1 MPIRGFEMKSPFG
14 EHGTRNQLQGR
25 GVGLSWVIMPF
36 VSNHPTSGLRALVA
50 RLGGKWS
57 GNTAMCR
64 CPSHADRTPSLAIRQ
79 GDRGILVTCHAG
91 CDATDVLRALR
102 RIADLP
108 SIGPAE
114 TSGRQVR
121 QPSAFLAI
129 WQAGRQIAGT
139 LAERYVREVRNI
151 WAPLD
156 DLRYHPRCPR
166 GQGRLVEFEP
176 ALLVAMRKAGEIAA
190 IQRIFLDPLSASYT
204 DKLELG
210 RAIGA
215 AWTNGPAAKTI
226 GLCEG
231 FETAAAY
238 TSLTGVQAW
247 SSMGAK
253 RFHQVEL
260 PTSVERVILLADND
274 PEGRRAEA
282 RAREALVRPGLAI
295 DTEWPPGAMNDW
307 AQLLKR

>member
-1 MPIRGFEMKSPFG
+1 
-14 EHGTRNQLQGR
+14 
-25 GVGLSWVIMPF
+25 MPF
-36 VSNHPTSGLRALVA
+36 VCNHPTANLRALVA

-102 RIADLP
+102 RIAGLP
-108 SIGPAE
+108 SIGPAVA
-114 TSGRQVR
+114 TARSSQKAS
-121 QPSAFLAI
+121 PHLNI
-129 WQAGRQIAGT
+129 WQAGRPIEQT
-139 LAERYVREVRNI
+139 LAERYVRDVRNI

-156 DLRYHPRCPR
+156 DLRFHSRCPR
-166 GQGRLVEFEP
+166 GQGRLVQFEP
-176 ALLVAMRKAGEIAA
+176 ALLVALRKAGEIVA
-190 IQRIFLDPLSASYT
+190 IQRIFLDPSSASYT
-204 DKLELG
+204 EKLVLG

-215 AWTNGPAAKTI
+215 AWTNGPPGQTI

-238 TSLTGVQAW
+238 TSLTGIQAW
-247 SSMGAK
+247 ASMGAK
-253 RFHQVEL
+253 RFHQVEI
-260 PTSVERVILLADND
+260 PPSVERVILLADRD

-282 RAREALVRPGLAI
+282 RAREALARPDLVI
-295 DTEWPPGAMNDW
+295 ETEWPPGRMNDW

>member
-1 MPIRGFEMKSPFG
+1 MP
-14 EHGTRNQLQGR
+14 L
-25 GVGLSWVIMPF
+25 
-36 VSNHPTSGLRALVA
+36 VSNHPTSDLRALVA

-57 GNTAMCR
+57 GNTAMCQ

-108 SIGPAE
+108 IIGPAE
-114 TSGRQVR
+114 KSGRQAR
-121 QPSAFLAI
+121 SPSAHLAI
-129 WQAGRQIAGT
+129 WQAGRPIEGT

-151 WAPLD
+151 WAPLE

-166 GQGRLVEFEP
+166 GQGRLVQFEP

-190 IQRIFLDPLSASYT
+190 IQRVFLDPVSANYT
-204 DKLELG
+204 EKLVLG

-215 AWTNGPAAKTI
+215 TWTNGPPGKTI

-238 TSLTGVQAW
+238 TSLTGIQAW

-253 RFHQVEL
+253 RFHQVEI
-260 PTSVERVILLADND
+260 PASVERVILLADND

-282 RAREALVRPGLAI
+282 KARSALARHGLAI
-295 DTEWPPGAMNDW
+295 DTEWPPGRMNDW

>member
-1 MPIRGFEMKSPFG
+1 MPLI
-14 EHGTRNQLQGR
+14 
-25 GVGLSWVIMPF
+25 
-36 VSNHPTSGLRALVA
+36 SNHPTSDLRTLVA
-50 RLGGKWS
+50 RLGGKWT

-108 SIGPAE
+108 SVGPAKIV
-114 TSGRQVR
+114 SQQAG
-121 QPSAFLAI
+121 QPSAYLAI
-129 WQAGRQIAGT
+129 WQAGRPIEGT

-151 WAPLD
+151 WAPLE
-156 DLRYHPRCPR
+156 DLRYHRRCPR
-166 GQGRLVEFEP
+166 GQGRLVQFEP
-176 ALLVAMRKAGEIAA
+176 ALLVAMRKAGEIVA
-190 IQRIFLDPLSASYT
+190 IQRIFLETTTAYYT
-204 DKLELG
+204 DKLVLG
-210 RAIGA
+210 QAIGA
-215 AWTNGPAAKTI
+215 AWTNGPPGKTI

-238 TSLTGVQAW
+238 TSLTGIQAW
-247 SSMGAK
+247 ASMGAK
-253 RFHQVEL
+253 RFHQVEM
-260 PTSVERVILLADND
+260 PASVEHVILLADND

-282 RAREALVRPGLAI
+282 RARETLARPGLVI
-295 DTEWPPGAMNDW
+295 DTEWPPGRKNDW

>member
-1 MPIRGFEMKSPFG
+1 M
-14 EHGTRNQLQGR
+14 
-25 GVGLSWVIMPF
+25 SWAVMRL
-36 VSNHPTSGLRALVA
+36 VSNHPTSNLRALVA

-57 GNTAMCR
+57 GWTAMCR

-79 GDRGILVTCHAG
+79 GHRGILVTCHAG

-108 SIGPAE
+108 SVGPAE
-114 TSGRQVR
+114 VADRQTGR
-121 QPSAFLAI
+121 PSAHLAI
-129 WQAGRQIAGT
+129 WQAGRPIEGT
-139 LAERYVREVRNI
+139 LAERYVRELRNI
-151 WAPLD
+151 WARLE
-156 DLRYHPRCPR
+156 DLRYHPRCPK
-166 GQGRLVEFEP
+166 GQGKLVQFEP
-176 ALLVAMRKAGEIAA
+176 ALLVAMRKAGDIVA
-190 IQRIFLDPLSASYT
+190 IQRIFLDPVSAGYT
-204 DKLELG
+204 EKLVLG

-215 AWTNGPAAKTI
+215 AWTNGAPAKTI

-238 TSLTGVQAW
+238 TSLTGIQAW

-253 RFHQVEL
+253 RFHQVEI

-282 RAREALVRPGLAI
+282 RARKALARPGLAI
-295 DTEWPPGAMNDW
+295 DTEWPPGRMNDW

>member
-1 MPIRGFEMKSPFG
+1 MGAI
-14 EHGTRNQLQGR
+14 
-25 GVGLSWVIMPF
+25 WAIMPF
-36 VSNHPTSGLRALVA
+36 VCNHPTSNLRALVA
-50 RLGGKWS
+50 RLGGRWS

-79 GDRGILVTCHAG
+79 GDCGILVTCHAG

-108 SIGPAE
+108 SIGPAVA
-114 TSGRQVR
+114 TARSSQKAL
-121 QPSAFLAI
+121 PHLNI
-129 WQAGRQIAGT
+129 WQAGRPIEQT
-139 LAERYVREVRNI
+139 LAERYVRDVRNI

-156 DLRYHPRCPR
+156 DLRFHSRCPR
-166 GQGRLVEFEP
+166 GQGRLVQFEP
-176 ALLVAMRKAGEIAA
+176 ALLVALRKAGEIVA
-190 IQRIFLDPLSASYT
+190 IQRIFLDPSSASYT
-204 DKLELG
+204 EKLVLG

-215 AWTNGPAAKTI
+215 AWTNGPPGKTI

-238 TSLTGVQAW
+238 TSLTGIQAW
-247 SSMGAK
+247 ASMGAK
-253 RFHQVEL
+253 RFHQVEI
-260 PTSVERVILLADND
+260 PPSVERVILLADRD

-282 RAREALVRPGLAI
+282 RAREALARPDLVI
-295 DTEWPPGAMNDW
+295 ETEWPPGRMNDW

>member
-1 MPIRGFEMKSPFG
+1 MP
-14 EHGTRNQLQGR
+14 L
-25 GVGLSWVIMPF
+25 
-36 VSNHPTSGLRALVA
+36 VSNHPSSDLRTLVA

-57 GNTAMCR
+57 GTTAMCH
-64 CPSHADRTPSLAIRQ
+64 CPAHADRTPSLAIRQ

-102 RIADLP
+102 RIAELP
-108 SIGPAE
+108 TIGPADV
-114 TSGRQVR
+114 SGLQARQS
-121 QPSAFLAI
+121 SAYLAI
-129 WQAGRQIAGT
+129 WQAGRQIEGT
-139 LAERYVREVRNI
+139 LAERYVRQVRNI

-166 GQGRLVEFEP
+166 GQGRLVQFQP
-176 ALLVAMRKAGEIAA
+176 ALLVAMRRAGEIVA
-190 IQRIFLDPLSASYT
+190 IQRIFLDPSTAHYT
-204 DKLELG
+204 EKLVLG

-215 AWTNGPAAKTI
+215 AWTNGPPGKTI

-238 TSLTGVQAW
+238 TSLTGIQAW

-253 RFHQVEL
+253 RFHQVEI

-295 DTEWPPGAMNDW
+295 DTEWPPGRMNDW